1 MQPFPQTQE
10 VPGHVAHNE
19 ADIRELPESWM
30 VLPAGAQFMTKN
42 TKFNP
47 AVTRTCVLCKMTLK
61 KVGVGQECL
70 SPVSECLGG
79 SSTPPHAV
87 SSLLPCAPGGSRWWL
102 TSLGPCYTWGPH
114 WVPGLGPC
122 YTWDPH
128 WVPDSLLQLIFLS
141 NKIKGTEFKYTQH
154 LFRLHLDLIFLIE
167 YQNYTGPK
175 KNNLGILIELKTC
188 FLSCLIS
195 QSHRI
200 FVGLFLWL
208 RDREIITPAG
218 SSPNSC
224 NIWGCA
230 RLMPEQSS
238 SLTCIAETSHLNHQ
252 LLPPKVSVSRNL
264 EAAVRAG
271 ESKPSILFW
280 NTDILISYL
289 LGQML
294 VSFVNSERNIFK
306 SRICCS
312 EMLINIEVFLSERR
326 ICLFLY
332 NGKVD
337 LVCWLSLSPSA
348 SKSIPAV
355 RMIVL

>member
-1 MQPFPQTQE
+1 M
-10 VPGHVAHNE
+10 
-19 ADIRELPESWM
+19 
-30 VLPAGAQFMTKN
+30 
-42 TKFNP
+42 
-47 AVTRTCVLCKMTLK
+47 
-61 KVGVGQECL
+61 
-70 SPVSECLGG
+70 
-79 SSTPPHAV
+79 
-87 SSLLPCAPGGSRWWL
+87 
-102 TSLGPCYTWGPH
+102 
-114 WVPGLGPC
+114 
-122 YTWDPH
+122 
-128 WVPDSLLQLIFLS
+128 
-141 NKIKGTEFKYTQH
+141 
-154 LFRLHLDLIFLIE
+154 
-167 YQNYTGPK
+167 
-175 KNNLGILIELKTC
+175 KTC

-200 FVGLFLWL
+200 FGGLFLWL

-271 ESKPSILFW
+271 ESKLSILFW

-289 LGQML
+289 LGHML

-312 EMLINIEVFLSERR
+312 EMLINIEVILSERR
-326 ICLFLY
+326 ICLFLC

-355 RMIVL
+355 RMIVLRSPGSQICPSEDNREQALSQWCRQSLEHPPAVLGYPVLSSASHSSFLPAQPWRWGILCGGLDWVPSLCTGQARWFCRLWKVNQEMGTCLSSKLKFKKKITVYILFLNYILV